1 MGNPLKA
8 GFPDLN
14 ARGWADYAYRRG
26 VFRVLDGFAHHR
38 VKATVMVCG
47 LLAERYPHIVKQ
59 IAAAGHEVAA
69 HSYAMDMMSVYM
81 KHGQPPSVYVENF
94 EGFLKY
100 ALKREKG
107 ASKIDP
113 AVHAHVFGRPA
124 GMWALERV
132 MQIAK
137 KTKGVW
143 IGTRAE
149 AAAHV
154 RKVLGKP

>member
-1 MGNPLKA
+1 VSFGARSIVAIPSSMDVNDLPL
-8 GFPDLN
+8 
-14 ARGWADYAYRRG
+14 
-26 VFRVLDGFAHHR
+26 
-38 VKATVMVCG
+38 
-47 LLAERYPHIVKQ
+47 
-59 IAAAGHEVAA
+59 
-69 HSYAMDMMSVYM
+69 YM
-81 KHGQPPSVYVENF
+81 KHGQPPGVYVENF

-100 ALKREKG
+100 VRRHEPG

-132 MQIAK
+132 LEIAK
-137 KTKGVW
+137 RSKDVW

-154 RKVLGKP
+154 RQVLKARPSLSRREL